1 MPGLHEINMTLNGQ
15 NVHDAVESRLSLADY
30 LRERQRLTGVHLGC
44 EQGVCGACTVLL
56 NGRPVR
62 SCLMFA
68 AQADG
73 MTLTTVEGIAGLDGQ
88 LSAVQE
94 SFVECHG
101 TQCGFCTPGMVL
113 AIEALLDE
121 SPTPTDDEISEAL
134 DGNICRCTGYVQIR
148 EAVRSAIAKRN
159 HDVGYV
165 AGRGTHR
172 ADGEWKGV
180 SARV

>member
-1 MPGLHEINMTLNGQ
+1 MPGLHEVHMTVNGRDVQ
-15 NVHDAVESRLSLADY
+15 DAVEGRLSLADY
-30 LRERQRLTGVHLGC
+30 LRERHGLRGIHLGC

-56 NGRPVR
+56 NGRPIR

-73 MTLTTVEGIAGLDGQ
+73 MTLTTIEGIGGLDGE
-88 LSAVQE
+88 LSPVQE

-113 AIEALLDE
+113 AIEALLDD
-121 SPTPTDDEISEAL
+121 SPNPTDEEISEAL

-148 EAVRSAIAKRN
+148 EAVRRAIEKRN
-159 HDVGYV
+159 
-165 AGRGTHR
+165 AGLRPAAWAPS
-172 ADGEWKGV
+172 ADGERAEV
-180 SARV
+180 PANV